1 MGMKNA
7 ILITGGA
14 GYIGSKVAT
23 DLIKKKYTVVIID
36 NLSTGY
42 KCLIPKQANFFRGNI
57 SNLKFVKKIF
67 DQFDINT
74 VFHFAGSLNVFES
87 HLNPRKY
94 FNNNFNNTK
103 NIINLCISYNI
114 KNFIFSS
121 SCAVYDGNIGKVNEN
136 TKLKPL
142 SNYGKSKL
150 KAENYLKNKNKKIK
164 YAILRYFNVA
174 GADIKNNIGIIN
186 QTDQLI
192 KNLSRNISK
201 KKYSID
207 VFGNNYATYD
217 GTCIRDYIYLN
228 DISKIHIESMKYL
241 ISKNKNIVLNCGYG
255 VGYSVLDVINE
266 FQKYIK
272 KKIKINYKN
281 KRVGD
286 LPAVFSDTKKIKKLF
301 KIKLTKNPMNKIIIT
316 ALKWEK
322 IIFKKSEIKQN
333 INNLKGI

>member
-1 MGMKNA
+1 MGVKDI

-23 DLIKKKYTVVIID
+23 DLIKKKHTVVIID

-42 KCLIPKQANFFRGNI
+42 KFLIPKKAIFFKGNI
-57 SNLKFVKKIF
+57 SNLKLVKKIF
-67 DQFDINT
+67 DQFNIKT
-74 VFHFAGSLNVFES
+74 VFHFAASLNIFES
-87 HLNPRKY
+87 HLNPKKY

-103 NIINLCISYNI
+103 KIINLCISNNV

-121 SCAVYDGNIGKVNEN
+121 TCAVYAGNIGKVNEN
-136 TKLKPL
+136 TKLEPK

-150 KAENYLKNKNKKIK
+150 KAENYLKNKNKKIN

-174 GADIKNNIGIIN
+174 GADIKNNIGCIN

-201 KKYSID
+201 KKYSIS
-207 VFGNNYATYD
+207 VFGNNYSTYD

-228 DISKIHIESMKYL
+228 DISKIHIETMKYL
-241 ISKNKNIVLNCGYG
+241 NLKNKNIILNCGYG
-255 VGYSVLDVINE
+255 VGYSVLDVINQ

-272 KKIKINYKN
+272 KKIEISYKN
-281 KRVGD
+281 KRKGD
-286 LPAVFSDTKKIKKLF
+286 LPVVISDTKKIKKLF
-301 KIKLTKNPMNKIIIT
+301 NINLTRKPMNKIIT
-316 ALKWEK
+316 SALKWEK
-322 IIFKKSEIKQN
+322 MIYKKF
-333 INNLKGI
+333 